1 MPLPVDRQIADLLS
15 TRPRA
20 EHCPGLSELGQ
31 ELLDVDDADGALACF
46 DRALRIDQACLL
58 AWVGRADALA
68 RKNRAGEALGCL
80 DRALARDFDF
90 LPAIA
95 LKAKILE
102 SLGCHAEAEEA
113 RRKLAPPPPRRRS
126 STSMRATR
134 KSSRPVRRVSTPPKP
149 AARVIARIRK
159 PKALVAIEEPAPSR
173 PELEVP
179 DLDLGA
185 LLAAERDLAEGR
197 SKDALRA
204 VEPLVNAHPDD
215 GALQVLRG
223 RALRALGAVEHATR
237 SADEAVRLDPTKASA
252 WKLAARCALAQK
264 RHAPALEAIERAYGL
279 AATDPEVHRIRGDVL
294 VAAERHLE
302 AVYAYEKAV
311 HYRADD
317 ASAWLELGR
326 TLRLLRRASAAEK
339 ALGNAIAAAREANL
353 ETIEAEAT
361 ALLARVSPS

>member
-1 MPLPVDRQIADLLS
+1 MPLPVDRQIAELLS

-31 ELLDVDDADGALACF
+31 ELLDLDDPEGALACF

-80 DRALARDFDF
+80 DRALARDVDF

-113 RRKLAPPPPRRRS
+113 RKKLAPPRRRS
-126 STSMRATR
+126 SASIRATR
-134 KSSRPVRRVSTPPKP
+134 KSSRPLRRVSTPPKP

-179 DLDLGA
+179 ELDLAA

-197 SKDALRA
+197 YKDALRA

-215 GALQVLRG
+215 GALRVLRG
-223 RALRALGAVEHATR
+223 RALLALGAVEHAAR
-237 SADEAVRLDPTKASA
+237 SADEAVRIDPTKASA

-317 ASAWLELGR
+317 ASTWLELGR

-339 ALGNAIAAAREANL
+339 ALGNAIAAAREASL
-353 ETIEAEAT
+353 DAVEAEAT
-361 ALLARVSPS
+361 ALLARVSSS